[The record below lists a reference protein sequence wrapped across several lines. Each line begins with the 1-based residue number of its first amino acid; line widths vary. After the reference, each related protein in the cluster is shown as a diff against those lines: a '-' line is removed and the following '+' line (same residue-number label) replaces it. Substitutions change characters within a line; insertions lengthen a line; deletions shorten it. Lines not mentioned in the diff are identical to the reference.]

1 MKMAFRTRLSRRG
14 MIQVMV
20 AAPILA
26 GGARQSRSAN
36 QLQPIARGHSS
47 QTANLSNIQIELRTY
62 KPSSW
67 TGAGVVLHFHGLGR
81 HPNEIGDLTD
91 LARRSGHML
100 VAPYFDQYRFPFWR
114 YQAVG
119 IVDKDSPRPRETWT
133 GNLIVELVQ
142 QLKALEGPG
151 MAVRLIGHSAGGQ
164 FVDRFAGFHTVA
176 AVRLIAANP
185 ASVLMPSRDLYPYG
199 FGGLP
204 DSIAG
209 DDTIAAYLRQPLVLY
224 VGEFDTPSQGT
235 PDNRPE
241 AARQAIPGRNAR
253 GSPSRRAAPSPR
265 RVAGIS
271 IGASSPAQGSVTT
284 CLRCLPARSRMTSCS
299 TRSSRVQPGKPTYSA
314 GGPIRGDSSSLAIV
328 MRGPRCPH
336 VLL

>member
-91 LARRSGHML
+91 LARRSGQML

-241 AARQAIPGRNAR
+241 AARQGDTRQKRAWLAFETGRAVAKAR
-253 GSPSRRAAPSPR
+253 GWDFNWRFVSRPGVGHNLSQMF
-265 RVAGIS
+265 AGS
-271 IGASSPAQGSVTT
+271 FAYDLLFNEVVQSSAWKTN
-284 CLRCLPARSRMTSCS
+284 L
-299 TRSSRVQPGKPTYSA
+299 
-314 GGPIRGDSSSLAIV
+314 
-328 MRGPRCPH
+328 
-336 VLL
+336 